1 MPLRLS
7 RNAFIESSK
16 TKYVGW
22 VLSANTLGGFRR
34 WVRFCSDKRRLSWPM
49 PFREV
54 EILLV
59 EDNPDDEFLVLRA
72 LRKHNVSNRVHVVRD
87 GEEALDFLFSRG
99 AYEQEDSRDAL
110 KLILLDVK
118 LPKRSGLEVLA
129 EIKQHPGTRHLPVV
143 LLTSSRLQEEMLRA
157 YVDGANSFL
166 QKPVDFDQFDELIRH
181 VGYYWVHLNQNPEE
195 ITLVADVGEDRE
207 NAQFANAS

>member
-1 MPLRLS
+1 
-7 RNAFIESSK
+7 
-16 TKYVGW
+16 
-22 VLSANTLGGFRR
+22 
-34 WVRFCSDKRRLSWPM
+34 M

-72 LRKHNVSNRVHVVRD
+72 LRKHKVSNMVHVVRD
-87 GEEALDFLFSRG
+87 GEEALDFLFARG
-99 AYEQEDSRDAL
+99 AYEQDNARERL
-110 KLILLDVK
+110 KLVLLDVK
-118 LPKRSGLEVLA
+118 LPKLSGLEVLA
-129 EIKQHPGTRHLPVV
+129 EIKQHPDTRHIPVV

-181 VGYYWVHLNQNPEE
+181 VGYYWVHVNQNPEQ
-195 ITLVADVGEDRE
+195 ITLVADVSGNEQGAE
-207 NAQFANAS
+207 LVGAS